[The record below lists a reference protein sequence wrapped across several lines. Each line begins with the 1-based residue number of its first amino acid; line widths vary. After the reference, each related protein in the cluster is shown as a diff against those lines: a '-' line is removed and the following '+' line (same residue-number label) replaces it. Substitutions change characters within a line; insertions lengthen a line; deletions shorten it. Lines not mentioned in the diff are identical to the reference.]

1 MIGLISA
8 QTKSMQG
15 SFKTYCII
23 GDPIDHSLSP
33 AMHNA
38 AFNSVGLNSVYIA
51 FRVPKGEIEVSLSSL
66 RANHISGF
74 NVTIPHKIGIIQ
86 YIDKLDPSA
95 KKANAVNTVH
105 HIGDA
110 FKGYNTDVQGFM
122 EPLRKRRISLNGMRI
137 LLIGSGGAARAIIAA
152 LSNEEGIS
160 QITIANRTK
169 KNALELI
176 TMASNLGLKA
186 GFTGTEYLGEHA
198 FKSNL
203 IINSTPSGMN
213 DEQSIVDFE
222 HISKDSIV
230 YDIVYNPIVTNLI
243 EQAKN
248 AKATVIYGY
257 EMLLAQGSKAF
268 EIWTGINAPLEAMK
282 KALFGRFGEPL

>member
-8 QTKSMQG
+8 QAKSMQDL
-15 SFKTYCII
+15 FKTYCII

-38 AFNSVGLNSVYIA
+38 AFKSVGLNCAYIA
-51 FRVPKGEIEVSLSSL
+51 FRVPKGELEVSLGSL
-66 RANHISGF
+66 RATNISGF
-74 NVTIPHKIGIIQ
+74 NVTIPHKVGIIP
-86 YIDKLDPSA
+86 YIDELDPSA

-105 HIGDA
+105 CIEGT
-110 FKGYNTDVQGFM
+110 FKGYNTDVQGFI
-122 EPLRKRRISLNGMRI
+122 EPLHKRRVSFNGMKI

-152 LSNEEGIS
+152 LSNEIGIS
-160 QITIANRTK
+160 HITIANRTR
-169 KNALELI
+169 KNADELI
-176 TMASNLGLKA
+176 TMASNLGLSA
-186 GFTGTEYLGEHA
+186 NFTRMEYLGEHA
-198 FKSNL
+198 LKSDL

-213 DEQSIVDFE
+213 DEQSIVDYE

-230 YDIVYNPIVTNLI
+230 YDIVYSPMVTNLI

-268 EIWTGINAPLEAMK
+268 EIWTGITAPLEAMK
-282 KALFGRFGEPL
+282 KALFGPFGEPL